1 MIFQL
6 KPPNEQ
12 YEYNLPLCCIVI
24 RLDAS
29 TIHFQKPVWN
39 KWDAKSPAKIFY
51 LFIYLPTFLLIFQSV
66 LWEEKLW
73 QSQRDTFRSS
83 RLWPVSPCFFM
94 TFTTIYIE
102 IDPTRIYCYNI
113 RNLVQNFF

>member
-39 KWDAKSPAKIFY
+39 KWDAKSPAK
-51 LFIYLPTFLLIFQSV
+51 FIYLFTYFSINFSVGVVRRKAVAIATRHLQIQSFVTGKSLLFYD
-66 LWEEKLW
+66 LYDYLH
-73 QSQRDTFRSS
+73 RDRPYS
-83 RLWPVSPCFFM
+83 
-94 TFTTIYIE
+94 YI
-102 IDPTRIYCYNI
+102 
-113 RNLVQNFF
+113 LL